1 MTDALCASVA
11 VGGVIVLGLAM
22 LAALQAFCDDDDHW
36 GGAT

>member
-22 LAALQAFCDDDDHW
+22 LAALKAFCDDDDFW
-36 GGAT
+36 GGAV